1 MKFPS
6 LETIAMF
13 LLMIG
18 GLNAG
23 VNAVFDYDT
32 IGQVIGHSNVSTVF
46 YALVGLAACW
56 AFADRMGVMPG
67 GSD

>member
-1 MKFPS
+1 MKFLN

-23 VNAVFDYDT
+23 VNAVFDYDVL
-32 IGQVIGHSNVSTVF
+32 GQVISGSVSTVF
-46 YALVGLAACW
+46 YALVGLSAIYAI
-56 AFADRMGVMPG
+56 ANRAGLIGD
-67 GSD
+67 DA

>member
-23 VNAVFDYDT
+23 VNAVFDYDAL
-32 IGQVIGHSNVSTVF
+32 GQVMNGTVSTVF
-46 YALVGLAACW
+46 YALVGMAALW
-56 AFADRMGVMPG
+56 ALADRVGVIG
-67 GSD
+67 DDA

>member
-1 MKFPS
+1 MRFPS

-32 IGQVIGHSNVSTVF
+32 LGQVMGHSNVSTVF
-46 YALVGLAACW
+46 YALVGLAAVW
-56 AFADRMGVMPG
+56 MFADRAGIV
-67 GSD
+67 GSSD